1 MAGVFNKWE
10 LRPPVEI
17 VSTLEVTSSYERDI
31 SRETRGMYT
40 CGKTTQAEILYG
52 IVTR

>member
-1 MAGVFNKWE
+1 MGIKT
-10 LRPPVEI
+10 PVEI

-40 CGKTTQAEILYG
+40 CGKTTQAKILYG